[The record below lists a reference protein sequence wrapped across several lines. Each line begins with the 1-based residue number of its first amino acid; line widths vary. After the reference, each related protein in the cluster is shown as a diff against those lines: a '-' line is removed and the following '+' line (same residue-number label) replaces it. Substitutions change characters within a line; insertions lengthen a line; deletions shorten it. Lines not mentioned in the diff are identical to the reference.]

1 MAARSSPCRR
11 GEPGLDQGFEGEHL
25 AETQREARSRDPEAE
40 RAERA
45 AFVVLLHA
53 FTMVAALRGSIAV
66 ERIAADLA
74 YDPAELA
81 PLVDLLVRGGYAEWD
96 GDGRR
101 IAVTPFGRRYLEG
114 TSGRRRSVRPGAG
127 GDRRTSA
134 PVGGRRQLGGLRAVM
149 RGGEGR
155 A

>member
-1 MAARSSPCRR
+1 VHLVESQ
-11 GEPGLDQGFEGEHL
+11 QGR
-25 AETQREARSRDPEAE
+25 ARDPEAE

-53 FTMVAALRGSIAV
+53 YTMVAALRGSILV

-81 PLVDLLVRGGYAEWD
+81 PLLDLLVRGGYVEWD
-96 GDGRR
+96 GEGRR

-114 TSGRRRSVRPGAG
+114 TSGRRRSIRPGAG

-134 PVGGRRQLGGLRAVM
+134 PVGGRRQLGGLRAVLRG
-149 RGGEGR
+149 RGGTG
-155 A
+155 